1 MNLERFTE
9 LLDAYGA
16 DLDHW
21 PQNEQAT
28 ATACLAT
35 RSDAREA
42 QRRAAAVDAQ
52 LLRAGLP
59 GIEPSDALRQRVLAQ
74 VAHLPPAQKAFGA
87 APANWRAQIPEAL
100 ALLFPTGRRMPQFA
114 ALALALAIGVSA
126 GFANFGLLDAQD
138 TDLVTVQIASATPF
152 LSED

>member
-1 MNLERFTE
+1 MNMDRFID

-21 PQNEQAT
+21 PQNEQAA
-28 ATACLAT
+28 ATTMLAA

-42 QRRAAAVDAQ
+42 QRRAAAVDAL
-52 LLRAGLP
+52 LLRATLP
-59 GIEPSDALRQRVLAQ
+59 EIEPSEALRQRVLSQ
-74 VAHLPPAQKAFGA
+74 VANLPAALV
-87 APANWRAQIPEAL
+87 APAPDWRAQVVEAL
-100 ALLFPTGRRMPQFA
+100 ALLFPTGRRLPQFA
-114 ALALALAIGVSA
+114 AFAMALAIGVSA
-126 GFANFGLLDAQD
+126 GFANFDLDAQD

>member
-1 MNLERFTE
+1 MNLERFLD

-16 DLDHW
+16 DLDRW
-21 PQNEQAT
+21 PQGEQAA
-28 ATACLAT
+28 ATAMLTT

-52 LLRAGLP
+52 LLRAPLP

-74 VAHLPPAQKAFGA
+74 VAHLPPALAA
-87 APANWRAQIPEAL
+87 APAADWRAQVAEAL
-100 ALLFPTGRRMPQFA
+100 ALLFPIGRRAPQFA
-114 ALALALAIGVSA
+114 ALAFALAIGVSA
-126 GFANFGLLDAQD
+126 GFANFGLIDAQD

>member
-1 MNLERFTE
+1 MNLERFLD

-21 PQNEQAT
+21 PTNERGA
-28 ATACLAT
+28 AIAFLAA
-35 RSDAREA
+35 RPDAREA
-42 QRRAAAVDAQ
+42 QRRAAAVDTQ

-59 GIEPSDALRQRVLAQ
+59 EIDPSEALRQRVLAQ
-74 VAHLPPAQKAFGA
+74 VANLPAAVAVPAT
-87 APANWRAQIPEAL
+87 NWRAQVAEAL

-114 ALALALAIGVSA
+114 ALALALVIGVSA
-126 GFANFGLLDAQD
+126 GFANFGLIDAQD

>member
-16 DLDHW
+16 DLDRW
-21 PQNEQAT
+21 PQHEQAA
-28 ATACLAT
+28 ATALLAS
-35 RSDAREA
+35 RADAREA

-52 LLRAGLP
+52 LLRADLP
-59 GIEPSDALRQRVLAQ
+59 GIEPSDALRQRILAQ
-74 VAHLPPAQKAFGA
+74 VAHLPPALA
-87 APANWRAQIPEAL
+87 APATDWRTQLAEAL
-100 ALLFPTGRRMPQFA
+100 ALLFPSGRRMPQFA

-126 GFANFGLLDAQD
+126 GFANVGLIDAQE
-138 TDLVTVQIASATPF
+138 TDLFSVQIASAAPF